1 MVAPNL
7 NQGLFLLDDLR
18 KAGIDVELAAWV
30 LDDTQA
36 YWRLVIVSKKLAGLG
51 PLRAYDELRSI
62 MQSAQHQTLDLDT
75 IRVAPQHDRLA
86 TLLAGMART
95 KAIRAGDV
103 LGPVALADFSLEGLY
118 IYPLEQSAP
127 A

>member
-7 NQGLFLLDDLR
+7 NQGLFLLDDLH

-30 LDDTQA
+30 LDDTQP
-36 YWRLVIVSKKLAGLG
+36 YWRLLILSKKLAGLG
-51 PLRAYDELRSI
+51 PLKAYDELRSI
-62 MQSAQHQTLDLDT
+62 MQSSQHQMLDLDT
-75 IRVAPQHDRLA
+75 IRIASQHDRLA

-95 KAIRAGDV
+95 KAIRSGDV
-103 LGPVALADFSLEGLY
+103 LGPVSLADFSLEGLY
-118 IYPLEQSAP
+118 IYPLKQSAP